1 MNTKIEKG
9 KATDPGP
16 GSISP
21 TAAEDVRRVVIAFGS
36 LSAEAAKALQAFGKE
51 LAPWYRTTGR
61 RVQKPWWRHERW

>member
-1 MNTKIEKG
+1 MNLAIEKS
-9 KATDPGP
+9 KAADHGP

-21 TAAEDVRRVVIAFGS
+21 TTVEDARRVVSAFGT
-36 LSAEAAKALQAFGKE
+36 LSAKALQAFGKE